1 VIAAIRHF
9 AIKRK
14 SLKRDMEIKIEQFL
28 ETNPNPVL
36 SVEKDGTVFY
46 SNEAGEPLLREW
58 GVEIGVKLPSN
69 IVDFLQRVI
78 SRNSPERMEIK
89 AGKIVYLLA
98 FHPSSGEERINIYG
112 FDISDQKELEGKL
125 RESEAKYRDVF
136 ETVQEVFYIDRL
148 IYDKQGNVVDWIFED
163 FNPAGFE
170 LLGLKDI
177 DEAKGKRGSEVLGR
191 EVASFYLPMIEKAR
205 RSSKAVTFQYHS
217 PYVDKEFLTSYI
229 IRGDRLISTQMDV
242 TARKQMESALL
253 ESEARCKVAEA
264 IESERRRLYDVLET
278 LPVMIC
284 LLTADH
290 HVAFANRSFREK
302 FGESRGRHC
311 YEFRFGRTKPCEFCE
326 AYKVLETGQPHKWE
340 VIVSDG
346 SVLEVYNLP
355 FTNVDGSPMILEMD
369 IDITERKKAE
379 EKLKESEEKYRNI
392 VETSN
397 EGIYFVNDEAKVTYA
412 NKIMETSGYSLKE
425 IIGRPIWN
433 FISEESLPEA
443 KRNFEKR
450 KQGIN
455 ESYELKLI
463 RKDGSFIWGFINAKP
478 FFNKKGRFKGY
489 LAMLTDITE
498 RKIAEEKLRES
509 EEKYRNIVETAD
521 EGIAVLDIEG
531 KHTYVNK
538 KMSDMLG
545 YSEKELTGKF
555 VKDLAKDAS
564 FFKKKFEERSRGV
577 SESYEIE
584 LIRKDGSPLWALVNA
599 KALFDTN
606 GRFIGSLSMITN
618 ITERKLL
625 EEHTRQRIEELTKV
639 LDVAPVAIFI
649 GHDPKSYNIT
659 GNQKA
664 YELLETEVGEN
675 ISASTTSLRRF
686 FCKGRELNADELPM
700 QKASLKNID
709 VRNVEFDM
717 LLPSGKCRSLL
728 GSASPLHDAD
738 MQVRGSVGAFMDIT
752 ERKQAEEALRNFE
765 IVRHQ
770 EIHHRIKNNLQVISS
785 LLDLQAEIFK
795 GRKNISDSEVQN
807 AFKESMDRVI
817 SIALIHEELYKGKNT
832 DVINF
837 SQYIKVLAE
846 SLLLTYRLDI
856 EVNLD
861 FDLEENFFLDM
872 DTAIPL
878 GIVINEIVSNSFK
891 YAFPGRDRGEIR
903 IKLRREENGEC
914 KNEGFKSTTF
924 TLSISDNGIGIP
936 KDLDIEDL
944 DSLGLQLVTT
954 LVDQLDGEL
963 ELKRD
968 NGTEFTIR
976 FTVTEKENQ
985 VSEPA
990 PQQLIE

>member
-1 VIAAIRHF
+1 
-9 AIKRK
+9 
-14 SLKRDMEIKIEQFL
+14 
-28 ETNPNPVL
+28 
-36 SVEKDGTVFY
+36 
-46 SNEAGEPLLREW
+46 
-58 GVEIGVKLPSN
+58 
-69 IVDFLQRVI
+69 
-78 SRNSPERMEIK
+78 
-89 AGKIVYLLA
+89 
-98 FHPSSGEERINIYG
+98 
-112 FDISDQKELEGKL
+112 
-125 RESEAKYRDVF
+125 
-136 ETVQEVFYIDRL
+136 
-148 IYDKQGNVVDWIFED
+148 
-163 FNPAGFE
+163 
-170 LLGLKDI
+170 
-177 DEAKGKRGSEVLGR
+177 
-191 EVASFYLPMIEKAR
+191 MIEKAR

-509 EEKYRNIVETAD
+509 EEKYRNIVETVN
-521 EGIAVLDIEG
+521 EGILITDNEATI
-531 KHTYVNK
+531 TYVNNK
-538 KMSDMLG
+538 VVNTIG
-545 YSEKELTGKF
+545 YTLEELIGKPIWGFISEEYRPI
-555 VKDLAKDAS
+555 VKLNLEKR
-564 FFKKKFEERSRGV
+564 KQGI
-577 SESYEIE
+577 SESYELK
-584 LIRKDGSPLWALVNA
+584 LIHKNGSSLWVLINS
-599 KALFDTN
+599 KPLFDKN
-606 GRFIGSLSMITN
+606 GNYMGVM
-618 ITERKLL
+618 
-625 EEHTRQRIEELTKV
+625 
-639 LDVAPVAIFI
+639 
-649 GHDPKSYNIT
+649 
-659 GNQKA
+659 
-664 YELLETEVGEN
+664 
-675 ISASTTSLRRF
+675 
-686 FCKGRELNADELPM
+686 
-700 QKASLKNID
+700 
-709 VRNVEFDM
+709 
-717 LLPSGKCRSLL
+717 SLL
-728 GSASPLHDAD
+728 T
-738 MQVRGSVGAFMDIT
+738 DIT
-752 ERKQAEEALRNFE
+752 QRKEAEQALANIE
-765 IVRHQ
+765 IARKK

-785 LLDLQAEIFK
+785 LLDLQAEQFR
-795 GRKNISDSEVQN
+795 GRKDIKDLEVLE
-807 AFKESMDRVI
+807 AFKESQDRVI
-817 SIALIHEELYKGKNT
+817 SMALIHEELYKGGGFET
-832 DVINF
+832 LNF
-837 SQYIKVLAE
+837 SPYIEELADN
-846 SLLLTYRLDI
+846 LFRTYKLQDTDI
-856 EVNLD
+856 S
-861 FDLEENFFLDM
+861 LDM
-872 DTAIPL
+872 DMEENVFFNMDTAVPL
-878 GIVINEIVSNSFK
+878 GMIINELVSNSFK
-891 YAFPGRDRGEIR
+891 HGFPGRDKGEIR
-903 IKLRREENGEC
+903 IKLRRENGEYRSDGC
-914 KNEGFKSTTF
+914 KSNFV
-924 TLSISDNGIGIP
+924 LAVSDDGIGIP
-936 KDLDIEDL
+936 ENLDIEDL
-944 DSLGLQLVTT
+944 DSLGLQLVTS
-954 LVDQLDGEL
+954 LVGQLDGKL
-963 ELKRD
+963 ELKRE
-968 NGTEFTIR
+968 NGTEFIIR
-976 FTVTEKENQ
+976 FTVIDNNNQ
-985 VSEPA
+985 ATA
-990 PQQLIE
+990 P